1 MSAFSESLHAFLA
14 ELDKSLVS
22 KKPLK
27 LYLIGG
33 SAITLAY
40 DDENRTADLD
50 FIDPPKILVE
60 KAGLQS
66 TLSQKYRIY
75 VSSVAE
81 INFSVPKDW
90 KAKSQKLPL
99 DLKKLEIWV
108 PTLEDIIL
116 GKLARLEPK
125 DFEDIIGL
133 RDLKRIDLPR
143 LVKRLV
149 ENRDELKHA
158 EYRNNVKLMLREVFE
173 RAIFFEKGTIRLE
186 RIRA

>member
-1 MSAFSESLHAFLA
+1 MSAFSESLHA
-14 ELDKSLVS
+14 
-22 KKPLK
+22 
-27 LYLIGG
+27 LIGG

-60 KAGLQS
+60 KAGIQS
-66 TLSQKYRIY
+66 ALSQKYRIH

-90 KAKSQKLPL
+90 RDQCRKLPL
-99 DLKKLEIWV
+99 DLKKLTIQV
-108 PTLEDIIL
+108 PTVEDIIL

-143 LVKRLV
+143 LVKRLE

-158 EYRNNVKLMLREVFE
+158 EYRNNVKLMFREVFE
-173 RAIFFEKGTIRLE
+173 RAVFIEKGVIRLAKIK
-186 RIRA
+186 R

>member
-1 MSAFSESLHAFLA
+1 MSAFSESLHAFLK
-14 ELDKSLVS
+14 ELDESLPS

-50 FIDPPKILVE
+50 FIDPPDFLVE
-60 KAGLQS
+60 KAGPKSVLAH
-66 TLSQKYRIY
+66 KYRIHA
-75 VSSVAE
+75 SSVAE
-81 INFSVPKDW
+81 INLSVPKDW
-90 KAKSQKLPL
+90 RNQCRKLPL
-99 DLKKLEIWV
+99 GLRKLEIWV
-108 PTLEDIIL
+108 PTVEDIVL

-133 RDLKRIDLPR
+133 RDLKRLDLPR
-143 LVKRLV
+143 LVKRLD

-158 EYRNNVKLMLREVFE
+158 EYRNNVKLMFREVFE
-173 RAIFFEKGTIRLE
+173 RTVYFEKGKIRLE
-186 RIRA
+186 RIRG